1 MEKSKDN
8 RFVIIVRIEK
18 YIEHMLTILLKLP
31 RTEKFSIG
39 TEVKTSM
46 YEMMKNILLASKIDK
61 NKRLSIYNIVD
72 SNIYYQRICIRI
84 MYNQKWIDEKKYK
97 HSNELLA
104 EIGKILGGLIKSLE
118 GRNMPKTIKNIYDNS
133 VSFENLLKAHKK
145 ARCGKR
151 EKKKIILFELK
162 LEQELLELEKKLKNG
177 TYKHGGYTKF
187 KIYEPKERIIMASE
201 YKDRVVHRW
210 YVEKFIKPY
219 FVPQFISTSY
229 AGIEGRG
236 MHKASKDVQK
246 AMRSAKSKWKNY
258 YILKMDV
265 TKYFQNIDKR
275 ILWEILKRKMKDK
288 KLLWLTRE
296 ILLSTEGIVG
306 LPLGN
311 YTSQMFANIYLNELD
326 QYVKHKLKCRYYY
339 RYMDDM
345 VIMCENKEIAKDSL
359 NNITKFLKENLKLT
373 LNSKTRIFKDIQGVN
388 FCGYKIN
395 EKRLK
400 IRHTS
405 KCRMKRKLKR
415 YTRQLKEGKIT
426 LPEIQRSIA
435 GWLGYVK
442 HADSYNL
449 RKSMF
454 YIEG

>member
-1 MEKSKDN
+1 
-8 RFVIIVRIEK
+8 
-18 YIEHMLTILLKLP
+18 
-31 RTEKFSIG
+31 
-39 TEVKTSM
+39 
-46 YEMMKNILLASKIDK
+46 
-61 NKRLSIYNIVD
+61 
-72 SNIYYQRICIRI
+72 
-84 MYNQKWIDEKKYK
+84 
-97 HSNELLA
+97 
-104 EIGKILGGLIKSLE
+104 
-118 GRNMPKTIKNIYDNS
+118 MPKTIKNIYDNS

-162 LEQELLELEKKLKNG
+162 LEQELLELEKQLKNG

-296 ILLSTEGIVG
+296 ILLSTEGMVG

-311 YTSQMFANIYLNELD
+311 YTSQMFANIYLNEVD
-326 QYVKHKLKCRYYY
+326 WFVKQELNIKYYS
-339 RYMDDM
+339 RYMDDS
-345 VIMCENKEIAKDSL
+345 VILVK
-359 NNITKFLKENLKLT
+359 TKQEAINALEKIKKYLKENLKLE
-373 LNSKTRIFKDIQGVN
+373 LNRKTQIFKSMQGVN
-388 FCGYKIN
+388 YCGYKIN
-395 EKRLK
+395 EYRIKIRDKGKKKLKKKIKYLRYEIKNGRMTSKDAKRYLAGHLGYLK
-400 IRHTS
+400 IANTKHLEL
-405 KCRMKRKLKR
+405 KLF
-415 YTRQLKEGKIT
+415 
-426 LPEIQRSIA
+426 
-435 GWLGYVK
+435 
-442 HADSYNL
+442 N
-449 RKSMF
+449 
-454 YIEG
+454 

>member
-1 MEKSKDN
+1 
-8 RFVIIVRIEK
+8 
-18 YIEHMLTILLKLP
+18 
-31 RTEKFSIG
+31 
-39 TEVKTSM
+39 
-46 YEMMKNILLASKIDK
+46 
-61 NKRLSIYNIVD
+61 
-72 SNIYYQRICIRI
+72 
-84 MYNQKWIDEKKYK
+84 
-97 HSNELLA
+97 
-104 EIGKILGGLIKSLE
+104 
-118 GRNMPKTIKNIYDNS
+118 MPKTIKNIYDNS

-162 LEQELLELEKKLKNG
+162 LEQELLELDKQLKNG
-177 TYKHGGYTKF
+177 RYKHGGYTKF

-201 YKDRVVHRW
+201 YKDRVVHQW

-258 YILKMDV
+258 YILK
-265 TKYFQNIDKR
+265 
-275 ILWEILKRKMKDK
+275 RKMKDK

-296 ILLSTEGIVG
+296 ILLSTEGMVG

-311 YTSQMFANIYLNELD
+311 YTSQMFANIYLNEVD
-326 QYVKHKLKCRYYY
+326 QYVKQKLKCKYYY

-388 FCGYKIN
+388 FFFFFIN